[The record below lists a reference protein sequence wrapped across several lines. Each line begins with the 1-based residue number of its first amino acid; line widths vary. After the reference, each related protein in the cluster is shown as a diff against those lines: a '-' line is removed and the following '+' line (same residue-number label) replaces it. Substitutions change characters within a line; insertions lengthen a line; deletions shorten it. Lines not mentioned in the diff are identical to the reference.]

1 MVILQLLQ
9 QSPTT
14 LTTICFVLGLLVGSF
29 LNVVIYR
36 LPLMLQRDWRQQCC
50 EFLEIEDPQP
60 AEEKNPL
67 LRKNLSLAQP
77 ASHCPQCQHTIR
89 AWENIPLI
97 SYALLAGK
105 CASCKV
111 RIPIRY
117 PAVELATGLFSALVA
132 VNFGA
137 TWLTLALLL
146 FVWALIALTM
156 IDFDYQLLP
165 DDITLPLL
173 WLGLAVNTQDLGTG
187 VTTQEAVLGAVVGYL
202 SLWSFYWVFKL
213 ATGKD
218 GMGYGDFKLLAA
230 LGAWMGWQALLPII
244 ILSSLV
250 GATFGIASILL
261 MGRDRSAPMPFGPFL
276 AGAGLIMMI
285 WGNQIYSFYMTH
297 FLL

>member
-1 MVILQLLQ
+1 MAILQLLQ

-67 LRKNLSLAQP
+67 LRTDLSLAQP

-111 RIPIRY
+111 KIPIRY

-137 TWLTLALLL
+137 TWLALALLL

-156 IDFDYQLLP
+156 IDFDHQLLP

>member
-1 MVILQLLQ
+1 MAILQLLQ

-67 LRKNLSLAQP
+67 LRTDLSLAQP

-156 IDFDYQLLP
+156 IDFDHQLLP